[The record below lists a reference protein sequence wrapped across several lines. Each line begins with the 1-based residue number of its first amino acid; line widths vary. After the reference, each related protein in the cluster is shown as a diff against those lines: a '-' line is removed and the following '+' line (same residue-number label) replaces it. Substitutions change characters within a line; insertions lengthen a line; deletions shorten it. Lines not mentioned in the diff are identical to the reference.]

1 MAALILTVLRHGG
14 EYKVEHVQRLFR
26 QAPGLMV
33 LSDVDVPG
41 VPRIPMRNR
50 WPGWWSK
57 MNLFDPDIPGDLLY
71 MDLDTT
77 VVGEID
83 DLRETGR
90 TTMLADFYWPERLAS
105 GFMYL
110 TEADRAKVWNLWG
123 ESPDHHMVRH
133 RQGGD
138 QSFIASVLPDA
149 LRWQDTHPG
158 RVVSY
163 KAHIA
168 APGMAGFN
176 SRRSQ
181 GDGFIPA
188 GASVVCFHGSPRPWE
203 AENLKW
209 R

>member
-1 MAALILTVLRHGG
+1 MDAMILTVLRSGG
-14 EYKVEHVQRLFR
+14 EYKAEHAQRLAR
-26 QAPGLMV
+26 QVDGLMV

-41 VPRIPMRNR
+41 VPRIPMTNR

-57 MNLFDPDIPGDLLY
+57 MEIFDPEIPGDVLY

-90 TTMLADFYWPERLAS
+90 TTMLADFYYPERLAS

-110 TEADRAKVWNLWG
+110 TEADRAKVWSQWV
-123 ESPDHHMVRH
+123 ESPGRHMARH

-138 QSFIASVLPDA
+138 QSFIASVLTDA

-163 KAHIA
+163 KVHVCKRGTSKRAIGNGA
-168 APGMAGFN
+168 V
-176 SRRSQ
+176 
-181 GDGFIPA
+181 PA
-188 GASVVCFHGSPRPWE
+188 GADVVCFHGLPRPWHIKE
-203 AENLKW
+203 LG
-209 R
+209 